1 MTVVLRSHRQVRIVN
16 RILKKMLIARKRR
29 LKRRARWCCGLRE
42 DVPYFQMRHRELV
55 LTHGSRWLDSFCDT
69 CLLAR
74 DVASLDCL
82 LLFHGELVANVEAAL
97 LAE

>member
-1 MTVVLRSHRQVRIVN
+1 
-16 RILKKMLIARKRR
+16 MLIGRKRC
-29 LKRRARWCCGLRE
+29 LKRRARWCCALRE

-74 DVASLDCL
+74 DLKTLDCL
-82 LLFHGELVANVEAAL
+82 LLFRGELVADVEAAL
-97 LAE
+97 AD

>member
-1 MTVVLRSHRQVRIVN
+1 
-16 RILKKMLIARKRR
+16 
-29 LKRRARWCCGLRE
+29 
-42 DVPYFQMRHRELV
+42 MRHRELV

-74 DVASLDCL
+74 DLETLDCL
-82 LLFHGELVANVEAAL
+82 LLFHGELVAHVEAAL